1 MDKNGQFDQVQD
13 ESPNLNQNQGENI
26 ENQPDET
33 SVENTEETEV
43 NENEKLHNELAELKD
58 KYIRLVAEFDNF
70 RKRTAKERIEL
81 HQSAGKEVILSLL
94 DVLDDCERAE
104 KQFETTE
111 DGESLKEG
119 SRLIFAKLRNILYA
133 RGLKPLDSI
142 GQEFDTSLHEAITTV
157 PAASEELKGKVMDE
171 IQKGY
176 LLNDI
181 ILRYAKVVVGS

>member
-133 RGLKPLDSI
+133 RGLKPLDSV

>member
-43 NENEKLHNELAELKD
+43 NENEKLQNELAELKD

>member
-13 ESPNLNQNQGENI
+13 DNPNLNQNQGENI

-43 NENEKLHNELAELKD
+43 NENEKLQNELAELKD

-133 RGLKPLDSI
+133 RGLKPLDSV

>member
-43 NENEKLHNELAELKD
+43 NENEKLQNELAELKD

-133 RGLKPLDSI
+133 RGLKPLDSV

>member
-33 SVENTEETEV
+33 SVENTDETEV
-43 NENEKLHNELAELKD
+43 NENEKLQNELAELKD

-133 RGLKPLDSI
+133 RGLKPLDSV